1 MKYKNFIDKIAFL
14 SLNILNIQCD
24 NPPKLSDEERTAL
37 KNMDPDKIYELINSK
52 QQIPNDEWN
61 SLTEEQKQL
70 RYDLYIQKEKN
81 EIEYYKWGK
90 NHFKLLE
97 IVLKAFASSLMSSI
111 FTELLDLG
119 KGNLSFFQNINRMQ
133 EDTLPILK
141 NYESVNTLYLTETQ
155 TEIENYLYSNFA
167 DFIKTNSNKVTET
180 IVVLGGVSGTGKS
193 ALMYRLAY
201 KLYKLELQVR
211 PINKFKKFFNWL
223 LPNFL
228 KGMFKIHMTENGL
241 YFILSGS
248 YFYNYGNE
256 QEKAA
261 AYLEK
266 ILRYF
271 LEHIINKNKNYFFVM
286 IDEGELLLEEPFAR
300 VLKIITTELSMLNKN
315 KKNGVGLII
324 LSTNFIEKCS
334 EALSRRLLV
343 LEFDM
348 PTANTKLKTFLLYLD
363 KHMNINNIP
372 EYSLVISS
380 TINIWLKFCE
390 GFSHSD
396 MENLV
401 WLLKLKY
408 TTTNNLVCLLD
419 LLKIIYIEW
428 KKREIIVNKNKNAKA
443 QDLEKLI
450 ENIEEKE
457 EEFFSLLTDNVQFE
471 NNNGIIEVAA

>member
-1 MKYKNFIDKIAFL
+1 
-14 SLNILNIQCD
+14 
-24 NPPKLSDEERTAL
+24 
-37 KNMDPDKIYELINSK
+37 
-52 QQIPNDEWN
+52 
-61 SLTEEQKQL
+61 
-70 RYDLYIQKEKN
+70 
-81 EIEYYKWGK
+81 
-90 NHFKLLE
+90 
-97 IVLKAFASSLMSSI
+97 
-111 FTELLDLG
+111 
-119 KGNLSFFQNINRMQ
+119 
-133 EDTLPILK
+133 
-141 NYESVNTLYLTETQ
+141 
-155 TEIENYLYSNFA
+155 
-167 DFIKTNSNKVTET
+167 
-180 IVVLGGVSGTGKS
+180 
-193 ALMYRLAY
+193 
-201 KLYKLELQVR
+201 
-211 PINKFKKFFNWL
+211 
-223 LPNFL
+223 
-228 KGMFKIHMTENGL
+228 MTENGL